1 MAIDKNKIFLIL
13 ISIYPISI
21 IIGPLVSLLNTLCLI
36 AIYLFFSIKEGHFKY
51 LYKDKTL
58 KIFFVLYLYLIFNT
72 FISLDYEIGLSRN
85 IGFIRLIFLF
95 IAINYFF
102 YICKDNLRFFYI
114 WTAIFSIFVF
124 DVYFE
129 RFYGANI
136 FGWGAEEVNGV
147 FQPHGSRVMSF
158 FKDEPIAGS
167 FIYSFIFS
175 ISGFLFFL
183 LKKKSKGFFLYIFL
197 SIFFL
202 LSVVVTGER
211 SSTIK
216 VIFAAFI
223 FIGIINIIKP
233 KTKLLI
239 LTILIGSI
247 ILLVSNSIYLKNRYV
262 GQFYYYVLEK
272 DSKNIKTSLY
282 YKLYRSGY
290 NVFKNSPILGVG
302 NKNYRIEACGDYE
315 KVLKYKYKC
324 TTHPHQIYIEF
335 LSEHGFLGT
344 LILLSAFFSLIFK
357 NIKKILYSQNYIQIG
372 CFVYLLSVFLPLI
385 PSGSFFSDF
394 NITFFFINLSIMY
407 AVNKNTNIFF
417 VEKNIIKQ

>member
-1 MAIDKNKIFLIL
+1 MFLI
-13 ISIYPISI
+13 
-21 IIGPLVSLLNTLCLI
+21 
-36 AIYLFFSIKEGHFKY
+36 
-51 LYKDKTL
+51 
-58 KIFFVLYLYLIFNT
+58 
-72 FISLDYEIGLSRN
+72 FI
-85 IGFIRLIFLF
+85 
-95 IAINYFF
+95 
-102 YICKDNLRFFYI
+102 
-114 WTAIFSIFVF
+114 F

-129 RFYGANI
+129 RFSGANI

-247 ILLVSNSIYLKNRYV
+247 ILLVSNSIYLKIDMLVN
-262 GQFYYYVLEK
+262 
-272 DSKNIKTSLY
+272 
-282 YKLYRSGY
+282 
-290 NVFKNSPILGVG
+290 
-302 NKNYRIEACGDYE
+302 
-315 KVLKYKYKC
+315 
-324 TTHPHQIYIEF
+324 
-335 LSEHGFLGT
+335 
-344 LILLSAFFSLIFK
+344 
-357 NIKKILYSQNYIQIG
+357 
-372 CFVYLLSVFLPLI
+372 
-385 PSGSFFSDF
+385 
-394 NITFFFINLSIMY
+394 FIIM
-407 AVNKNTNIFF
+407 F
-417 VEKNIIKQ
+417 

>member
-1 MAIDKNKIFLIL
+1 MRLAL
-13 ISIYPISI
+13 
-21 IIGPLVSLLNTLCLI
+21 G
-36 AIYLFFSIKEGHFKY
+36 
-51 LYKDKTL
+51 
-58 KIFFVLYLYLIFNT
+58 
-72 FISLDYEIGLSRN
+72 RN

-183 LKKKSKGFFLYIFL
+183 LKKKKVKDFLYIFL

-357 NIKKILYSQNYIQIG
+357 NIKKKFYIHK
-372 CFVYLLSVFLPLI
+372 
-385 PSGSFFSDF
+385 
-394 NITFFFINLSIMY
+394 T
-407 AVNKNTNIFF
+407 IF
-417 VEKNIIKQ
+417 K

>member
-1 MAIDKNKIFLIL
+1 MTIDKNKIFLIL

-158 FKDEPIAGS
+158 FKDEPIAGHL
-167 FIYSFIFS
+167 FIVLYFQ
-175 ISGFLFFL
+175 FLD
-183 LKKKSKGFFLYIFL
+183 
-197 SIFFL
+197 
-202 LSVVVTGER
+202 
-211 SSTIK
+211 
-216 VIFAAFI
+216 
-223 FIGIINIIKP
+223 
-233 KTKLLI
+233 
-239 LTILIGSI
+239 
-247 ILLVSNSIYLKNRYV
+247 
-262 GQFYYYVLEK
+262 FY
-272 DSKNIKTSLY
+272 
-282 YKLYRSGY
+282 
-290 NVFKNSPILGVG
+290 
-302 NKNYRIEACGDYE
+302 
-315 KVLKYKYKC
+315 
-324 TTHPHQIYIEF
+324 
-335 LSEHGFLGT
+335 
-344 LILLSAFFSLIFK
+344 
-357 NIKKILYSQNYIQIG
+357 
-372 CFVYLLSVFLPLI
+372 
-385 PSGSFFSDF
+385 
-394 NITFFFINLSIMY
+394 FFF
-407 AVNKNTNIFF
+407 
-417 VEKNIIKQ
+417 